1 MLKIIICLIAII
13 ALISCQK
20 EQQEECVG
28 VEQRCAGLRSPQKPC
43 CPPLFCEIS
52 KESLHD
58 GPSFCSKKS
67 ENDCVLYNQFCGVKN
82 STVVKCCQGLKCLTS
97 NTTGEDPTRGE
108 CVPNWFKE

>member
-13 ALISCQK
+13 ALICCK
-20 EQQEECVG
+20 VEQQEKCVDVG
-28 VEQRCAGLRSPQKPC
+28 QVCAGLRSPQKPC

-67 ENDCVLYNQFCGVKN
+67 EKDCVLYNQFCGVNN
-82 STVVKCCQGLKCLTS
+82 STVVKCCQGLKCRTS
-97 NTTGEDPTRGE
+97 ETTGPERGE
-108 CVPNWFKE
+108 CVPNWFTP